1 MTLKPS
7 QSNSCR
13 YGGCTLTGALSVT
26 THVRDAVTVVHGPAG
41 CTHHNF
47 SLFHATS
54 LDNDAPVIPAIVSTG
69 LSETDIIFGGEQAL
83 DRTLDSVLPSNPG
96 VIFVLSTCVVDT
108 IGDDIAMVC
117 TKERGVPVVSVPT
130 AGFLGGTFEDGVN
143 KALIALAGMAD
154 WGMADGGLQN
164 DGTPMGSVAKGSRG
178 TEARSASNVHPGNI
192 NPGHQNPVSANI
204 IGEKNLEYELV
215 ENYTEVNRLL
225 SAIGC
230 PVHCRFVHDLTSDRI
245 ATLGDARVNILRD
258 PALVPVG
265 EYLKKRFKTPYIQ
278 SFPIGLGSP
287 VFLETVA
294 EVCGAES
301 RDAVAGELALQVE
314 TLGAFSDLRGSTI
327 SFAPALVDPKAVS
340 AAKQLARALGM
351 QVRKNGLA
359 VPLPTTPPVG
369 IAGVHRLLHR
379 WRRAIHA

>member
-54 LDNDAPVIPAIVSTG
+54 LDNDAPVIPNLVSTG
-69 LSETDIIFGGEQAL
+69 LSETDIIFGGEPAL

-117 TKERGVPVVSVPT
+117 GKERGVPVVPVPT
-130 AGFLGGTFEDGVN
+130 AGFIGGTFEDGVN
-143 KALIALAGMAD
+143 KALIALAGMAE
-154 WGMADGGLQN
+154 
-164 DGTPMGSVAKGSRG
+164 GSRG
-178 TEARSASNVHPGNI
+178 TNARRAGTLDPVNH
-192 NPGHQNPVSANI
+192 PVSANI

-230 PVHCRFVHDLTSDRI
+230 PVNCRFVHDLTSARI
-245 ATLGDARVNILRD
+245 ATLGDAQVNILRD

-265 EYLKKRFKTPYIQ
+265 EYLKKRFKTPYIR

-301 RDAVAGELALQVE
+301 RDAVARELALQVE
-314 TLGAFSDLRGSTI
+314 TLGTFADLRGSTI

-340 AAKQLARALGM
+340 AAKQLARALDM
-351 QVRKNGLA
+351 PVRKNGLA

-369 IAGVHRLLHR
+369 IAGVRRLLHR